1 MPDFQTVCRV
11 SDVPKG
17 EARRFVL
24 GGRAIGVFHVG
35 DEFLAIA
42 NECPHAG
49 ASLADGYIEGDV
61 VACRIHHW
69 HFCLR
74 RGTCLDET
82 QRKCD
87 VQAFSVR
94 IVGDEV
100 QVALSPTATG

>member
-11 SDVPKG
+11 TEIPQG

-24 GGRAIGVFHVG
+24 GDRAIGVFHVG
-35 DEFLAIA
+35 RDFLAIA

-69 HFCLR
+69 HFSLR
-74 RGTCLDET
+74 RGTYLDAEEPEY
-82 QRKCD
+82 D
-87 VQAFSVR
+87 VQTFPVR
-94 IVGDEV
+94 VVGDEV
-100 QVALSPTATG
+100 QVALTPPVDR